1 MIKKYRITGIDCANC
16 ARDLEDQLKK
26 VEGVKSLKLSFLME
40 KLTVEIDDELKDVI
54 KDRLTKAC
62 KKFERGI
69 NINEI

>member
-40 KLTVEIDDELKDVI
+40 KLTVEVDDELKDVI